1 MENIPA
7 EVIIN
12 AIGIGLVV
20 SLIFSETMGLAAGG
34 MVVPGYIALNLRDP
48 IQVAMTLVIGFATF
62 LCVRL
67 LGNFMVLYGR
77 RRTVVIILIGFVLGW
92 FFRSL
97 MVLEIAGET
106 IELAAI
112 GYIIP
117 GLVGMW
123 IDRQGVAETTATL
136 ITSGVLVRL
145 VLIVIY
151 GGEMYLWPCVQV
163 VPPVACW
170 CWWP

>member
-7 EVIIN
+7 EVVIN

-20 SLIFSETMGLAAGG
+20 SLVFSESMGLAAGG
-34 MVVPGYIALNLRDP
+34 LVVPGYIALSLRDP
-48 IQVAMTLVIGFATF
+48 IQVVMTLVLGFATF
-62 LCVRL
+62 LCIRL

-92 FFRSL
+92 FFRNL
-97 MVLEIAGET
+97 MVLEIAGDT

-123 IDRQGVAETTATL
+123 IDRQGMTETTATL

-145 VLIVIY
+145 VLILIY
-151 GGEMYLWPCVQV
+151 GGEMYLWP
-163 VPPVACW
+163 
-170 CWWP
+170 

>member
-1 MENIPA
+1 
-7 EVIIN
+7 VVIN

-20 SLIFSETMGLAAGG
+20 SLVFSESMGLAAGG
-34 MVVPGYIALNLRDP
+34 LVVPGYIALSLRDP
-48 IQVAMTLVIGFATF
+48 IQVVMTLVLGFATF
-62 LCVRL
+62 LCIRL

-92 FFRSL
+92 FFRNL
-97 MVLEIAGET
+97 MVLEIAGDT

-123 IDRQGVAETTATL
+123 IDRQGMTETTATL

-145 VLIVIY
+145 VLILIY
-151 GGEMYLWPCVQV
+151 GGEMYLWP
-163 VPPVACW
+163 
-170 CWWP
+170 

>member
-7 EVIIN
+7 EVVIN

-20 SLIFSETMGLAAGG
+20 SLVFSESMGLAAGG

-48 IQVAMTLVIGFATF
+48 VQVIMTLVLGFLAF
-62 LCVRL
+62 LAVRL
-67 LGNFMVLYGR
+67 LSNFMILYGR

-123 IDRQGVAETTATL
+123 IDRQGMAETTATL
-136 ITSGVLVRL
+136 ITSGGLVRL
-145 VLIVIY
+145 LLILIY
-151 GGEMYLWPCVQV
+151 GGEMYLWP
-163 VPPVACW
+163 
-170 CWWP
+170 

>member
-1 MENIPA
+1 MENIA
-7 EVIIN
+7 ADVIIN

-48 IQVAMTLVIGFATF
+48 VRVVMTLVLGLAAF
-62 LCVRL
+62 LIVRL
-67 LGNFMVLYGR
+67 LSNFMILYGR
-77 RRTVVIILIGFVLGW
+77 RRTVVIILVGFMLGW

-97 MVLEIAGET
+97 LVFDIAGET

-112 GYIIP
+112 GFIIP

-123 IDRQGVAETTATL
+123 IDRQGVTETTATL
-136 ITSGVLVRL
+136 LTSGVLVRL
-145 VLIVIY
+145 MLILIY
-151 GGEMYLWPCVQV
+151 GGEMYEWP
-163 VPPVACW
+163 
-170 CWWP
+170 

>member
-7 EVIIN
+7 EVVIN

-20 SLIFSETMGLAAGG
+20 SLIFSESMGLAAGG
-34 MVVPGYIALNLRDP
+34 MVVPGYIALSLRDP
-48 IQVAMTLVIGFATF
+48 VQVVMTLALGFSAF

-67 LGNFMVLYGR
+67 LSNFMILYGR

-92 FFRSL
+92 FFRSF

-145 VLIVIY
+145 LLILIY
-151 GGEMYLWPCVQV
+151 GGEMYLWP
-163 VPPVACW
+163 
-170 CWWP
+170 

>member
-7 EVIIN
+7 EVVIN

-20 SLIFSETMGLAAGG
+20 SLIFSESMGLAAGG
-34 MVVPGYIALNLRDP
+34 MVVPGYIALSLRDP
-48 IQVAMTLVIGFATF
+48 VQVAMTLVLGFLAF

-97 MVLEIAGET
+97 MVLEFAGET
-106 IELAAI
+106 IALQAI

-136 ITSGVLVRL
+136 LTSGVLVRL
-145 VLIVIY
+145 VLILIY
-151 GGEMYLWPCVQV
+151 GGEMYLWP
-163 VPPVACW
+163 
-170 CWWP
+170 

>member
-1 MENIPA
+1 LENIPA

-20 SLIFSETMGLAAGG
+20 SLIFSESMGLAAGG
-34 MVVPGYIALNLRDP
+34 MVVPGYIALSLRDP
-48 IQVAMTLVIGFATF
+48 LQVVMTLVLGFLAF
-62 LCVRL
+62 LAVRL
-67 LGNFMVLYGR
+67 LSNFMILYGR

-92 FFRSL
+92 FFRSF

-123 IDRQGVAETTATL
+123 IDRQGVTETTATL
-136 ITSGVLVRL
+136 ITSGVIVRL
-145 VLIVIY
+145 LLILIY
-151 GGEMYLWPCVQV
+151 GGEMYLWP
-163 VPPVACW
+163 
-170 CWWP
+170 

>member
-1 MENIPA
+1 
-7 EVIIN
+7 
-12 AIGIGLVV
+12 
-20 SLIFSETMGLAAGG
+20 MGLAAGG

-151 GGEMYLWPCVQV
+151 GGEMYLWP
-163 VPPVACW
+163 
-170 CWWP
+170 

>member
-7 EVIIN
+7 EVVIN

-20 SLIFSETMGLAAGG
+20 SLVFSESMGLAAGG
-34 MVVPGYIALNLRDP
+34 LVVPGYIALSLRDP
-48 IQVAMTLVIGFATF
+48 IQVVMTLVLGFATF

-77 RRTVVIILIGFVLGW
+77 RRTVVIILVGFVLGW
-92 FFRSL
+92 FFRNL
-97 MVLEIAGET
+97 MVLEIAGDT

-145 VLIVIY
+145 VLILIY
-151 GGEMYLWPCVQV
+151 GGEMHLWP
-163 VPPVACW
+163 
-170 CWWP
+170 

>member
-1 MENIPA
+1 LEHIPA

-20 SLIFSETMGLAAGG
+20 SLVFSESMGLAAGG
-34 MVVPGYIALNLRDP
+34 MVVPGYIALSLRDP
-48 IQVAMTLVIGFATF
+48 LQVVMTLALGFAAF
-62 LCVRL
+62 LVVRL
-67 LGNFMVLYGR
+67 LSNFMILYGR

-92 FFRSL
+92 FFRSF

-136 ITSGVLVRL
+136 VTSGVLVRL
-145 VLIVIY
+145 LLILIY
-151 GGEMYLWPCVQV
+151 GGEMYLWP
-163 VPPVACW
+163 
-170 CWWP
+170 